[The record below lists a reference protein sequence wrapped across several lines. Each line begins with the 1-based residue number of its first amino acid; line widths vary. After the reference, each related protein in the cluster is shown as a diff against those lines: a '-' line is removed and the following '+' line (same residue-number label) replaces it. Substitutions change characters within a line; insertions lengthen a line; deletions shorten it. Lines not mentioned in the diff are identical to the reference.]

1 MPWVTFAARWAT
13 FAARW
18 ATFAVPWATFAKRRD
33 GLVRSSWTM
42 EPDPLHLAKTLE
54 ARIAGDLELARTL
67 VDHPGRTI
75 EPSGSPS
82 AGAMAALDALRAL
95 GATLGGKIDVHHTLG
110 EGGMGVVHLATQ
122 ATLGRHVAVKTL
134 RKGAG
139 DRDAALRIVRE
150 AWVTGAL
157 EHPNVVPVH
166 DVGVDASGAPVIVM
180 KRIEGLVWSHFLR
193 DGAEITRRF
202 GATDPLEWN
211 LRTFVSVCNAVH
223 FAHSRNILHRDLKP
237 DNVMIGAFGE
247 VYVLDWGIAVSLVD
261 DPSGRLPCASQAKDV
276 AGTPHYMAP
285 EMLLGDPGAYSPRT
299 DVYLLG
305 AVLYEIFAGEP
316 PHKGNDVHAIVTNI
330 LLSAPTFAPSFP
342 AEAKRI
348 CLRALE
354 RDPAARFE
362 SALELRVAVDEYL
375 RHRGSRKL
383 AHDAKQSLTLLQ
395 KAVEGDPAGEDR
407 KLAVANLLG
416 ECRFGYHAALSAWP
430 ANETARNGLDR
441 ALLLVIDHELSEGS
455 PATAAT
461 LLREVSAPPPDV
473 ATRVKAA
480 LAAQAEED
488 ERLRR
493 MEGDLDPSVGGR
505 TRAFLMGLFGL
516 GWTLGPLAG
525 WAYSTHTGKVSYF
538 DTTILPAVVFI
549 VLGCVAFVWARETL
563 TKTALNRRLSQT
575 FALYFAGQ
583 CILSA
588 GGWLA
593 GFSPIHI
600 HMVLMFA
607 WGLMYTLLAVWTE
620 RWFALPAATCAL
632 TFLVVCG
639 FPGLTYALM
648 ALDNLVLTVVVV
660 KVWFPRQ
667 DVARIH
673 ERRRELRAR
682 ARQWLRGTRVEE

>member
-1 MPWVTFAARWAT
+1 
-13 FAARW
+13 
-18 ATFAVPWATFAKRRD
+18 
-33 GLVRSSWTM
+33 M
-42 EPDPLHLAKTLE
+42 EHDPLHLAKTVE
-54 ARIAGDLELARTL
+54 ARLAGDIDLAKTL
-67 VDHPGRTI
+67 VDHPGATI
-75 EPSGSPS
+75 EPTRSPS
-82 AGAMAALDALRAL
+82 SGAMAALDALRAL
-95 GATLGGKIDVHHTLG
+95 GATLGGKIDVHHTIG

-139 DRDAALRIVRE
+139 DQEAALRILRE

-180 KRIEGLVWSHFLR
+180 KRIEGRVWSHLMR
-193 DGAEITRRF
+193 DGPEIARRF

-211 LRTFVSVCNAVH
+211 LRTLVSACNAVH
-223 FAHSRNILHRDLKP
+223 FAHSRGILHRDLKP
-237 DNVMIGAFGE
+237 DNVMIGEFGE

-261 DPSGRLPCASQAKDV
+261 DPSGRLPCASQATEI

-285 EMLLGDPGAYSPRT
+285 EMLLGDPTAYSPRT

-305 AVLYEIFAGEP
+305 AILYEIFAGEP

-354 RDPAARFE
+354 REPSARFE
-362 SALELRVAVDEYL
+362 TAMELRVAIDEYL

-383 AHDAKQSLTLLQ
+383 AHDAKRSLTLLQ
-395 KAVEGDPAGEDR
+395 KAIDGEHGEDR

-441 ALLLVIDHELSEGS
+441 ALLLVIEHELTEGS

-461 LLREVSAPPPDV
+461 LLREVSAPPADV
-473 ATRVKAA
+473 SARVKAA
-480 LAAQAEED
+480 LDAQTEED
-488 ERLRR
+488 QRLHRL
-493 MEGDLDPSVGGR
+493 EGDLDPTVGGR
-505 TRAFLMGLFGL
+505 TRAFIMGIFGMA
-516 GWTLGPLAG
+516 WTVSPLAG
-525 WAYSTHTGKVSYF
+525 WAYSVHTGKVSYF
-538 DTTILPAVVFI
+538 DTTVLPALVFLL
-549 VLGCVAFVWARETL
+549 LGAVAYTWARETL

-575 FALYFAGQ
+575 FALYFAAH
-583 CILSA
+583 CILAA

-600 HMVLMFA
+600 HMVLMFS

-620 RWFALPAATCAL
+620 RWFALPAATCGL
-632 TFLVVCG
+632 TFLVVSA
-639 FPGLTYALM
+639 FPSLMYALM
-648 ALDNLVLTVVVV
+648 SLDNLVLTVVVV

-667 DVARIH
+667 DVARLL
-673 ERRRELRAR
+673 ERRRLFRAR
-682 ARQWLRGTRVEE
+682 ADRWLRGMGTEE

>member
-1 MPWVTFAARWAT
+1 VWYLP
-13 FAARW
+13 
-18 ATFAVPWATFAKRRD
+18 
-33 GLVRSSWTM
+33 SETM
-42 EPDPLHLAKTLE
+42 EPDPLHLAKTIE
-54 ARIAGDLELARTL
+54 ARLAGDLELARTV
-67 VDHPGRTI
+67 VDHPGTTI
-75 EPSGSPS
+75 EPSRIPS
-82 AGAMAALDALRAL
+82 SGAMAALDALRAL
-95 GATLGGKIDVHHTLG
+95 GATLGGKIDVHHTIG

-139 DRDAALRIVRE
+139 DEEAALRILRE

-180 KRIEGLVWSHFLR
+180 KRIEGRVWSHLMR

-211 LRTFVSVCNAVH
+211 LRTLVSVCNAVH
-223 FAHSRNILHRDLKP
+223 FAHSRGILHRDLKP
-237 DNVMIGAFGE
+237 DNVMIGEFGE
-247 VYVLDWGIAVSLVD
+247 VYVLDWGIAVSLQD
-261 DPSGRLPCASQAKDV
+261 DPSGRLPCASQAKEI

-285 EMLLGDPGAYSPRT
+285 EMLLGDPTAYSPRT

-305 AVLYEIFAGEP
+305 AILYEIFAGEP
-316 PHKGNDVHAIVTNI
+316 PHKGSDIHAIVTNI
-330 LLSAPTFAPSFP
+330 LLSAPTFAPNFP

-348 CLRALE
+348 CIRALE
-354 RDPAARFE
+354 RDPSARFE
-362 SALELRVAVDEYL
+362 SALELRVAIDDYL

-395 KAVEGDPAGEDR
+395 KAVEGDPPGDDR

-441 ALLLVIDHELSEGS
+441 ALLLVIEHELTEGS

-461 LLREVSAPPPDV
+461 LLREVSAPPAEV
-473 ATRVKAA
+473 SARVKAA
-480 LAAQAEED
+480 LSAQAEED

-493 MEGDLDPSVGGR
+493 MEGDLDPTVGSR
-505 TRAFLMGLFGL
+505 TRAFIMGLFGMAWTVAPL
-516 GWTLGPLAG
+516 GG
-525 WAYSTHTGKVSYF
+525 WAYASHAGKVSYF
-538 DTTILPAVVFI
+538 DTTVLPAVVF
-549 VLGCVAFVWARETL
+549 VLLGLVAFTWARETL

-575 FALYFAGQ
+575 FALYFAAQ
-583 CILSA
+583 CILSG

-593 GFSPIHI
+593 GLAPLHI
-600 HMVLMFA
+600 HLVMMFA

-632 TFLVVCG
+632 TFLVASG
-639 FPGLTYALM
+639 FPSLIYALM
-648 ALDNLVLTVVVV
+648 SLDNFVLTVVVV

-667 DVARIH
+667 DLARIK

-682 ARQWLRGTRVEE
+682 AGRWLRGTRVEE